1 MKQEKPDFRV
11 FISAF
16 DGSKALVLGSD
27 IVAKKKY
34 GEPLVYQDKITKK
47 SLVVFDDSCLPS
59 RDFEPEVIYS
69 FEPF

>member
-16 DGSKALVLGSD
+16 DSSKALVCGNE

-34 GEPLVYQDKITKK
+34 GEPLVYQDKLTKK
-47 SLVVFDDSCLPS
+47 NLVVFDASCLPS
-59 RDFEPEVIYS
+59 KDFESEVIYS
-69 FEPF
+69 FEVF